1 MARYPGHLWHIDL
14 TVVPTADGLAAPW
27 HPLSLPQSWPLAWW
41 VAIAVDHFSRC
52 AMGFGVFTKEPTSEQ
67 VKQWFADLIETTG
80 MKPKHVITDQGSQ
93 FTGSA
98 FVNWCKHPMNNVRQR
113 FGAVE
118 KCGSVA
124 VVERA
129 ILSMNDRVLS
139 KNRGAAG
146 HRSL

>member
-1 MARYPGHLWHIDL
+1 
-14 TVVPTADGLAAPW
+14 
-27 HPLSLPQSWPLAWW
+27 
-41 VAIAVDHFSRC
+41 
-52 AMGFGVFTKEPTSEQ
+52 MGFGVFTKEPTSEQ